1 MAAEYLEDDES
12 DVINIKASSDIFLG
26 IEEKTYTD
34 PFMSKPEDV
43 KKLSGLSTNFR
54 KKLARTDFTKV
65 LQGQGSATTQI
76 VEPFMINGYRILDV
90 VQPPYNQDYL
100 AKIYEIS
107 SPHYAAVNAK
117 VANIVGLGYDFVE
130 SEATKERLADIDDEK
145 QLERARRKLERIKIQ
160 INSWLEACNEEE
172 TFVETLSRVWKD
184 YEVTGNGYLEIGRK
198 NTGEIGYI
206 GHVPSASV
214 RVRRLRDGFVQIIG
228 NQSVFFRNYGDTQTV
243 NPVTADARPNEII
256 HFKNYTP
263 TNNYYGVPDI
273 IASKNAMAGNEFAAR
288 FNLDYFENKA
298 VPRYIITVKGAKLS
312 NDAERK
318 LLEFFQTGLKGKNH
332 RSLYIPL
339 PADSQDSKVEFKM
352 EAVEN
357 GIQDGSFNTYRVSNR
372 DEILISHRV
381 PINKVGT
388 PTGVSLANARDAD
401 KTFKE
406 QVCRPAQRNIEKKL
420 GKIIAEKTDIFMI
433 KFNELTLTDEDTQS
447 KIDER
452 YLRMQ
457 VLVPNEIRARMG
469 LQGIPG
475 GDDVVVLNAKA
486 AAEQNTQASG
496 NRSRDRERQ
505 GNQPDLSGE
514 GRNEQGAGRQ
524 VQ

>member
-1 MAAEYLEDDES
+1 MRPL
-12 DVINIKASSDIFLG
+12 
-26 IEEKTYTD
+26 EKT
-34 PFMSKPEDV
+34 
-43 KKLSGLSTNFR
+43 KKLDGLSTAF
-54 KKLARTDFTKV
+54 KKRIARTDFSKFLRGDGVAST
-65 LQGQGSATTQI
+65 AI
-76 VEPFMINGYRILDV
+76 VEPFMITGYSILDV
-90 VQPPYNQDYL
+90 VQPPYNIDYL

-107 SPHYAAVNAK
+107 APHYAAVNAK

-145 QLERARRKLERIKIQ
+145 KLEFARRKLERMKIA
-160 INSWLEACNEEE
+160 INEWIESTNEEE

-184 YEVTGNGYLEIGRK
+184 YETTGNGYLEIGRK

-206 GHVPSASV
+206 GHVPAASM

-228 NQSVFFRNYGDTQTV
+228 NQSVYFRNYGDTTSP

-263 TNNYYGVPDI
+263 TNGYYGVPDI
-273 IASKNAMAGNEFAAR
+273 IASKSAMTGNEFAAR
-288 FNLDYFENKA
+288 YNLDYFENKA

-339 PADSQDSKVEFKM
+339 PADNPDSKVEFKM
-352 EAVEN
+352 DAVEN
-357 GIQDGSFNTYRVSNR
+357 GIQDSSFNTYRNANR

-388 PTGVSLANARDAD
+388 PQGVSLANARDAD

-406 QVCRPAQRNIEKKL
+406 QVCRPAQRNIEKRL
-420 GKIIAEKTDIFMI
+420 SKIISEKTDIFI
-433 KFNELTLTDEDTQS
+433 LKFNELTLTDEDTQS

-452 YLRMQ
+452 YLRMK
-457 VLVPNEIRARMG
+457 VVVPNEIRARMG

-475 GDDVVVLNAKA
+475 GDQPVELNAKA
-486 AAEQNTQASG
+486 AAEQTTQATG
-496 NRSRDRERQ
+496 NRSRDQQRQ
-505 GNQPDLSGE
+505 SNQPDISGE
-514 GRNEQGAGRQ
+514 GRNAQGDGRQ
-524 VQ
+524 NQ

>member
-1 MAAEYLEDDES
+1 MGAEFVEDNDIQEIDIKIGTDFSKNEES
-12 DVINIKASSDIFLG
+12 YADPFARPL
-26 IEEKTYTD
+26 EKT
-34 PFMSKPEDV
+34 
-43 KKLSGLSTNFR
+43 KKLDGLSTAF
-54 KKLARTDFTKV
+54 KKRIARTDFSKFLRGDGVAST
-65 LQGQGSATTQI
+65 AI
-76 VEPFMINGYRILDV
+76 VEPFMITGYSILDV
-90 VQPPYNQDYL
+90 VQPPYNIDYL

-107 SPHYAAVNAK
+107 APHYAAVNAK
-117 VANIVGLGYDFVE
+117 VSNIVGLGYDFVE

-145 QLERARRKLERIKIQ
+145 SLEKARRKLERMKIS
-160 INSWLEACNEEE
+160 INEWIEATNEEE

-184 YEVTGNGYLEIGRK
+184 YETTGNGYLEIGRK

-206 GHVPSASV
+206 GHVPAASM

-228 NQSVFFRNYGDTQTV
+228 NQSVYFRNYGDTTTQ

-263 TNNYYGVPDI
+263 TNGYYGVPDI
-273 IASKNAMAGNEFAAR
+273 IASKSAMTGNEFAAR
-288 FNLDYFENKA
+288 YNLDYFENKA

-339 PADSQDSKVEFKM
+339 PADNPDSKVEFKM

-357 GIQDGSFNTYRVSNR
+357 GIQDSSFNTYRNANR

-388 PTGVSLANARDAD
+388 PQGVSLANARDAD

-406 QVCRPAQRNIEKKL
+406 QVCRPAQKNIEKRL
-420 GKIIAEKTDIFMI
+420 SKIISEKTDIFI
-433 KFNELTLTDEDTQS
+433 LKFNELTLTDEDTQS

-452 YLRMQ
+452 YLRMK
-457 VLVPNEIRARMG
+457 VVVPNEIRARMG

-475 GDDVVVLNAKA
+475 GDQPVELNAKA
-486 AAEQNTQASG
+486 AAEQTTQATG
-496 NRSRDRERQ
+496 NRNRDQQRQ
-505 GNQPDLSGE
+505 SNQPDISGE
-514 GRNEQGAGRQ
+514 GRNAQGDGRQ
-524 VQ
+524 NQ

>member
-1 MAAEYLEDDES
+1 MASNYEEDFNSEE
-12 DVINIKASSDIFLG
+12 INITASDDIFQG
-26 IEEKTYTD
+26 VKQEVHSD
-34 PFMSKPEDV
+34 PFSVSLDQV
-43 KKLSGLSTNFR
+43 KKLNGFSTNF
-54 KKLARTDFTKV
+54 KKKIARTDFSKIYRGV
-65 LQGQGSATTQI
+65 DSSSTQI
-76 VEPFMINGYRILDV
+76 LEPFMITGYSILDV
-90 VQPPYNQDYL
+90 VQPPYNLDYL

-107 SPHYAAVNAK
+107 APHYAAVNAK

-130 SEATKERLADIDDEK
+130 TEATKERLADIEDEK

-160 INSWLEACNEEE
+160 LNDWLESTNEEE

-184 YEVTGNGYLEIGRK
+184 YETTGNGYLEVGRK

-206 GHVPSASV
+206 GHIPAASV

-228 NQSVFFRNYGDTQTV
+228 NQSVFFRNYGDTETL
-243 NPVTADARPNEII
+243 NPITGDARPNEII

-263 TNNYYGVPDI
+263 TDGYYGVPDI
-273 IASKNAMAGNEFAAR
+273 IASKSAMTGNEFAAR
-288 FNLDYFENKA
+288 YNLDYFENKA

-312 NDAERK
+312 TDSERK

-339 PADSQDSKVEFKM
+339 PADNPDSKVEFKM

-357 GIQDGSFNTYRVSNR
+357 GIQDSSFNTYRTANR

-381 PINKVGT
+381 PINKIGT

-406 QVCRPAQRNIEKKL
+406 QVCRPAQKNIEKKI
-420 GKIIAEKTDIFMI
+420 GKIISEKTDIFMLR
-433 KFNELTLTDEDTQS
+433 FNELTLTDEDTQS

-475 GDDVVVLNAKA
+475 GDQPVQLNAKA
-486 AAEQNTQASG
+486 AAEQATQASG
-496 NRSRDRERQ
+496 NRRRDQERQ
-505 GNQPDLSGE
+505 GTQPDISGE

-524 VQ
+524 V

>member
-1 MAAEYLEDDES
+1 MGAEFVEDNDIQEIDIKIGTDFSKNEES
-12 DVINIKASSDIFLG
+12 YSDPFARPL
-26 IEEKTYTD
+26 EKT
-34 PFMSKPEDV
+34 
-43 KKLSGLSTNFR
+43 KKLDGLSTAF
-54 KKLARTDFTKV
+54 KKRIARTDFSKFLRGDGVAST
-65 LQGQGSATTQI
+65 AI
-76 VEPFMINGYRILDV
+76 VEPFMITGYSILDV
-90 VQPPYNQDYL
+90 VQPPYNIDYL

-107 SPHYAAVNAK
+107 APHYAAVNAK
-117 VANIVGLGYDFVE
+117 VSNIVGLGYDFVE
-130 SEATKERLADIDDEK
+130 SEATKERLSDIDDEK
-145 QLERARRKLERIKIQ
+145 SLEKARRKLERMKIA
-160 INSWLEACNEEE
+160 INEWLEATNEEE

-184 YEVTGNGYLEIGRK
+184 YETTGNGYLEIGRK

-206 GHVPSASV
+206 GHVPAASM

-228 NQSVFFRNYGDTQTV
+228 NQSVYFRNYGDTATQ

-263 TNNYYGVPDI
+263 TNGYYGVPDI
-273 IASKNAMAGNEFAAR
+273 IASKSAMTGNEFAAR
-288 FNLDYFENKA
+288 YNLDYFENKA

-339 PADSQDSKVEFKM
+339 PADNPDSKVEFKM

-357 GIQDGSFNTYRVSNR
+357 GIQDSSFNTYRNANR

-388 PTGVSLANARDAD
+388 PQGVSLANARDAD

-406 QVCRPAQRNIEKKL
+406 QVCRPAQKNIEKRL
-420 GKIIAEKTDIFMI
+420 SKIISEKTDIFI
-433 KFNELTLTDEDTQS
+433 LKFNELTLTDEDTQS

-452 YLRMQ
+452 YLRMK
-457 VLVPNEIRARMG
+457 VVVPNEIRARMG

-475 GDDVVVLNAKA
+475 GDQPVELNAKA
-486 AAEQNTQASG
+486 AAEQTTQATG
-496 NRSRDRERQ
+496 NRNRDQQRQ
-505 GNQPDLSGE
+505 SNQPDISGE
-514 GRNEQGAGRQ
+514 GRNAQGDGRQ
-524 VQ
+524 NQ